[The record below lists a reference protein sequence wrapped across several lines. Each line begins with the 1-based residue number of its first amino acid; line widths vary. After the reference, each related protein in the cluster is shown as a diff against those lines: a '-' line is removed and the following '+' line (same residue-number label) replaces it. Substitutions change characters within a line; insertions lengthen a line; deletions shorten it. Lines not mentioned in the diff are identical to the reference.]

1 MFTTGT
7 AQWRCE
13 FEHAWMMRTDVGI
26 YLAILDS
33 ALLFFFVGRMGTAA
47 LLLIT
52 LPTNDWLVR
61 RMDIVKTFCPN
72 LQALQGGNL
81 LVDMD
86 QKAMTSTYL
95 DPVFNSFKS
104 LCSQF
109 GSLETVWCDP
119 VGAGGATCYVMR
131 FTLKKQ
137 EEATLPL
144 ETPVKTSGKCGF
156 EQSKGCTLWSL
167 TTVNCWP
174 ATISFND
181 LCTTGLL
188 DSPPLRLQAG
198 CSDANFLRC
207 AISRSTASIISLL
220 HICWVCWTLGQKAPY
235 QNAPA
240 KAWSRSESHWKSGM
254 GTEWTSTSSTKLSS
268 C

>member
-1 MFTTGT
+1 
-7 AQWRCE
+7 
-13 FEHAWMMRTDVGI
+13 
-26 YLAILDS
+26 
-33 ALLFFFVGRMGTAA
+33 
-47 LLLIT
+47 
-52 LPTNDWLVR
+52 
-61 RMDIVKTFCPN
+61 MDIVKTFCPN

-109 GSLETVWCDP
+109 GSLKTVWCDP

-156 EQSKGCTLWSL
+156 EQSKGCTL
-167 TTVNCWP
+167 
-174 ATISFND
+174 
-181 LCTTGLL
+181 
-188 DSPPLRLQAG
+188 
-198 CSDANFLRC
+198 
-207 AISRSTASIISLL
+207 
-220 HICWVCWTLGQKAPY
+220 
-235 QNAPA
+235 
-240 KAWSRSESHWKSGM
+240 
-254 GTEWTSTSSTKLSS
+254 
-268 C
+268 